1 MSVFETVKAI
11 IVEILDINPDEV
23 TMEAHFTNDL
33 DASSLDVVEM
43 LMLLEEKYELQI
55 PEDTAEAMKTV
66 KDVVV
71 FLEERLTA

>member
-71 FLEERLTA
+71 FLEQRLTA

>member
-1 MSVFETVKAI
+1 MNVFETVKEI
-11 IVEILDINPDEV
+11 IVEILDIDPAEV
-23 TMEAHFTNDL
+23 TMEAHFNNDL

-66 KDVVV
+66 KDVVIY
-71 FLEERLTA
+71 LEERLTA